1 MFFYSTFLKYAV
13 GRVEQNKSRL
23 WEVFLR
29 NSRLF
34 RLGKIFKNKEANRIA
49 GRERRQRSFFGV
61 SYYFSGASVR
71 SD

>member
-29 NSRLF
+29 NSRTEV
-34 RLGKIFKNKEANRIA
+34 IPPWKN
-49 GRERRQRSFFGV
+49 F
-61 SYYFSGASVR
+61 
-71 SD
+71 